1 MKKLDFIFNGLMIGL
16 LLAGLAGCRPA
27 TIQGQAVPLAVATST
42 GNPAQTLSD
51 ATLLAPATGI
61 PAASSPGATLS
72 PTKTKKAAATQTN
85 YTATP
90 DTRLTPDQ
98 WRNWPYVPTI
108 SSRAIEIYKQ
118 GLAMG
123 TDPHSFS
130 IAGDCQSIIG
140 VFLSDYDNLYGYNLD
155 PAYNYLRDTVT
166 YFKGSF
172 ARDDVTRRG
181 GFTAATILS
190 PLLAD
195 QKVCKPGES
204 PLTCEFRIHNP
215 SILLITL
222 EVGNPSIAAH
232 YEMYLRQIIDQSIQH
247 GVLPVLETKA
257 DVAEMGNGV
266 HVMNPIIAKLAY
278 EYDLPLWNFWRSAQP
293 LFNHGIDPAR
303 DGFHITTDAQ
313 HLKSFVALQTLDAI
327 RRAVAD
333 LPAPTQAAASPTP
346 TPVPPATQAILP
358 TTQPLCNTNANC
370 VVFGLA
376 ENVDGDLQF
385 QGVFWFDLSTG
396 KMARG
401 APAGFNL
408 QSVSPDGK
416 SLLINRGSQLLIMPR
431 SGGSQVKISD
441 QFFYFSKQSAYWMAD
456 GKSIAWIGS
465 VKGKTTLE
473 LYDVASAS
481 SKALSSADDRPIALF
496 PSSDSQGI
504 YWQEGACTAL
514 GLCSPEHVRYAGL
527 DGKPGQG
534 LDNVISPVFSPDGKS
549 FAYMDP
555 MYDVPYLSGSY
566 NDKLII
572 ENIQT
577 RLPSRRLIVFQAA
590 KGYEVRNRL
599 VNYSWSPDGAKSLAI
614 IDDHSFYD
622 EKSKMLHIYVTD
634 LTNSMLV
641 QYMQDRRL
649 AGMQPQT
656 VWSPD
661 GKQVLVTLADGV
673 KNPNFNYRVNLQ
685 LLDLTTGQATAF
697 DQVAK
702 LISSNYIYITNIYWP
717 NLQP

>member
-1 MKKLDFIFNGLMIGL
+1 MKKRNFIFNRVLVAL
-16 LLAGLAGCRPA
+16 LLAGLFGCRTNQTASPSAA
-27 TIQGQAVPLAVATST
+27 TNPGSPTITQAGVTLAAPETGTAVAL
-42 GNPAQTLSD
+42 Q
-51 ATLLAPATGI
+51 
-61 PAASSPGATLS
+61 PGTPLS
-72 PTKTKKAAATQTN
+72 PTQTKQAAVTKTN

-98 WRNWPYVPTI
+98 WQKWPYVPTI
-108 SSRAIEIYKQ
+108 SARAIEIYKQ
-118 GLAMG
+118 GQAMG

-130 IAGDCQSIIG
+130 IAGDCQSIVG
-140 VFLSDYDNLYGYNLD
+140 VFLSDYDNPYGYSLD
-155 PAYNYLRDTVT
+155 PAYGYLKDTIT

-172 ARDDVTRRG
+172 GRDDVTRRG

-222 EVGNPSIAAH
+222 EVGNPQIAAH
-232 YEMYLRQIIDQSIQH
+232 YEMYLRQIIDESIKH

-257 DVAEMGNGV
+257 DVAELGNGV

-293 LFNHGIDPAR
+293 LFNHGIDPTR
-303 DGFHITTDAQ
+303 DGFHITEDARR
-313 HLKSFVALQTLDAI
+313 LKSLVALQTLDAI
-327 RRAVAD
+327 RHAVAG
-333 LPAPTQAAASPTP
+333 LPAPNVVSASPTP
-346 TPVPPATQAILP
+346 TRVPLATQAVLP

-376 ENVDGDLQF
+376 ENVDGDPQF
-385 QGVFWFDLSTG
+385 KGVYWFDLSTG
-396 KMARG
+396 KMVRA

-408 QSVSPDGK
+408 QSVAPDGK
-416 SLLINRGSQLLIMPR
+416 SLLVNLGSQLFITPR

-456 GKSIAWIGS
+456 GKSIAWIGGNT
-465 VKGKTTLE
+465 GKTTLE
-473 LYDVASAS
+473 IYDIASAS
-481 SKALSSADDRPIALF
+481 SKGLSAAGDRPIALF
-496 PSSDSQGI
+496 PSPDLQGI

-514 GLCSPEHVRYAGL
+514 EVCSPEHVRYTGL

-534 LDNVISPVFSPDGKS
+534 LENVLDPIFSPDGQS
-549 FAYMDP
+549 FAYLDP
-555 MYDVPYLSGSY
+555 MYDVAYLNGSY
-566 NDKLII
+566 NDKQII
-572 ENIQT
+572 ENIQA
-577 RLPSRRLIVFQAA
+577 RLPSRRMIVFQAA
-590 KGYEVRNRL
+590 DGYEVRNRL
-599 VNYSWSPDGAKSLAI
+599 VNYSWSPDNAKLLSI

-622 EKSKMLHIYVTD
+622 ETSKMLHIYVTD
-634 LTNSMLV
+634 MTSSMQQV
-641 QYMQDRRL
+641 QYFKDKRL
-649 AGMQPQT
+649 AGREPQT
-656 VWSPD
+656 VWAPD
-661 GKQVLVTLADGV
+661 GKQVLLTLADGV
-673 KNPNFNYRVNLQ
+673 KNPDFNYRVNLQ
-685 LLDLTTGQATAF
+685 LLDLSTGQATAF

-717 NLQP
+717 ALKP